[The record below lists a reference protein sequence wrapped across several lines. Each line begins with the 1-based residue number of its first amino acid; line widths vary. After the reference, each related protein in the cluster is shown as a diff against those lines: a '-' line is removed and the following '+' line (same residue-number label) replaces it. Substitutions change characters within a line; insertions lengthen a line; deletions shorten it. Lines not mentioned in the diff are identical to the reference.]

1 MSNNNELNILD
12 IVSIAS
18 FYLSILNYEEN
29 LKQTSNNELLK
40 ELYKQDDLINNK
52 IIEKLNILEE
62 QNKTI
67 LQLLKGDN
75 NNGKL

>member
-1 MSNNNELNILD
+1 MNKNNELNILD

-75 NNGKL
+75 NGKL

>member
-1 MSNNNELNILD
+1 MSNNNNELNILD
-12 IVSIAS
+12 IVSIVNL
-18 FYLSILNYEEN
+18 YLSILNHEEN
-29 LKQTSNNELLK
+29 FKQTSNNELLK

-75 NNGKL
+75 NGKL